1 MRKIVKNVA
10 YQERYAG
17 IGFMKSR
24 KSDDK
29 MMYIAGNMI
38 EYAAKKDIVLF
49 DVITDESSGKNIDRK
64 AIDRLVQ
71 WMEKD
76 FIKVI
81 LVRSIFEITADK
93 DDLQKF
99 LRKAEELG
107 VSVYSM
113 EHRCNSCYVPW
124 EDGFECERNCGMLF

>member
-1 MRKIVKNVA
+1 MRGKVKNVD
-10 YQERYAG
+10 YQEQYVG

-29 MMYIAGNMI
+29 MMCIAGNMI
-38 EYAAKKDIVLF
+38 AYAAKKDIVLF
-49 DVITDESSGKNIDRK
+49 DVIVDESSGKDIDRK
-64 AIDRLVQ
+64 VIDRLVQ

-81 LVRSIFEITADK
+81 LIRSILEITTDK

-113 EHRCNSCYVPW
+113 EHGCNSCYVPW
-124 EDGFECERNCGMLF
+124 EGDFECERNCGMLF

>member
-1 MRKIVKNVA
+1 MRETVKNAA
-10 YQERYAG
+10 YKERYAG

-29 MMYIAGNMI
+29 MMCIAGNMI
-38 EYAAKKDIVLF
+38 EYVAQKDIVLF
-49 DVITDESSGKNIDRK
+49 DVITDESSGKDIDRK

-76 FIKVI
+76 FIKVV
-81 LVRSIFEITADK
+81 LVRSIFEITTDK

-99 LRKAEELG
+99 FRKAEELG

-113 EHRCNSCYVPW
+113 EHGCNSCYVPR
-124 EDGFECERNCGMLF
+124 EDVFVCERNCGMWF

>member
-1 MRKIVKNVA
+1 MRETVRNAA

-29 MMYIAGNMI
+29 MMHIAGTMI
-38 EYAAKKDIVLF
+38 EYAARKEIVLF
-49 DVITDESSGKNIDRK
+49 DVITDESSGKDIDRK

-71 WMEKD
+71 WMEKE
-76 FIKVI
+76 FIKVV
-81 LVRSIFEITADK
+81 LVRSILEITTDN

-107 VSVYSM
+107 VSVYSL
-113 EHRCNSCYVPW
+113 EKGCNSCDVPW
-124 EDGFECERNCGMLF
+124 EGGFECERNCGM